1 MVFGLFKKKHEVKKL
16 ELDVRDSFNSV
27 KEDFGKVSQWIKHL
41 DGKHG
46 SHETQIGE
54 LKQEILALRSDVE
67 EIKDFIS
74 FFGAGLS
81 KQAPTGANKQA
92 AVRAVQTPVQTAV
105 QTAVLDHLT
114 VMERAIV
121 WTLLNTDSDMKL
133 SYEDLSALLGKRKST
148 IRGQINAI
156 KQKSEGLIEEQIS
169 ENGKKR
175 VFIPEEIKQIMLK
188 SVKVRVKQEK
198 KNAKKQD
205 FE

>member
-1 MVFGLFKKKHEVKKL
+1 MVFGFFGKKKVVKKL
-16 ELDVRDSFNSV
+16 ELDVRDSFSAV

-41 DGKHG
+41 DGKHD
-46 SHETQIGE
+46 SHEAQIASV
-54 LKQEILALRSDVE
+54 KDEILALRADVE

-74 FFGAGLS
+74 FFGGGLS
-81 KQAPTGANKQA
+81 KQPQTGANKQTA
-92 AVRAVQTPVQTAV
+92 ARAVQTPVQTAV

-121 WTLLNTDSDMKL
+121 WTLLNSDMKL
-133 SYEDLSALLGKRKST
+133 SYEDLSAMLGKRKST

-156 KQKSEGLIEEQIS
+156 KQKSDGLIEEQIS

-175 VFIPEEIKQIMLK
+175 VFVPEEIKQIMLK
-188 SVKVRVKQEK
+188 SVKVRVKQER
-198 KNAKKQD
+198 KNDKKQN